1 MACVTKWTRSAPS
14 WGLSPWAPSKGP
26 PRMSASHCLC
36 LLEETS
42 ALGHKA
48 SSLEEEAWEGHSERT
63 SEPVGLRTPPSFRTG
78 PPPMETPR
86 SPDSG
91 PKTPSDLLAPSSTW
105 AGSTGGLPSCQ
116 GSGGQAEE
124 DRSTRAL
131 SHTYT
136 HTHTLTDV
144 EYTEVERPSGTK
156 DNHPRSRTPAQKAE
170 AGSQSTGTCRCVTR
184 RVRSSGVFMR

>member
-14 WGLSPWAPSKGP
+14 WGLSPWAPSKVP

-63 SEPVGLRTPPSFRTG
+63 SEPVGLRIPPSLRTG

-91 PKTPSDLLAPSSTW
+91 PKTPSDLLALSSTW
-105 AGSTGGLPSCQ
+105 AGSAGGLPSCQ

-136 HTHTLTDV
+136 HTHTHSQMWNTQRWKGLQGPKT
-144 EYTEVERPSGTK
+144 T
-156 DNHPRSRTPAQKAE
+156 TPAPGLLHRRQRRAHRAQAR
-170 AGSQSTGTCRCVTR
+170 AGASRGELDLQVCL
-184 RVRSSGVFMR
+184 